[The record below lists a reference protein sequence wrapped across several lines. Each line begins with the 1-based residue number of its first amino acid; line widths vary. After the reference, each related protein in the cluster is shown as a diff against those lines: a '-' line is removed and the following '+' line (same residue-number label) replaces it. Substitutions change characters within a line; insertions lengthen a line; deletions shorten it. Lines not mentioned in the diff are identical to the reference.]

1 MFDFHT
7 HILPGIDD
15 GSGSVEESIVML
27 KMLKDQGAD
36 GVAATPHFYADRM
49 SPNRFFEK
57 RQSSWNDLKSHLTS
71 EMPEVRLG
79 AEVSYFEGMARY
91 DGIERFCIEDTEL
104 LLLEMPQGAWTGRMI
119 STLTELNEKRGVTVL
134 LAHIERYYKQQSKDT
149 WKHLLQ
155 SGIIMQVSADYFI
168 ERKTRRRALKLLK
181 NGSVHLLGSDCH
193 NVTTRAPNMAVAV
206 NIINSAKKD
215 GYMQNMLR
223 LENMLLCDNKLVE
236 KQEAIKY

>member
-15 GSGSVEESIVML
+15 GSGSVEESIAML

-57 RQSSWNDLKSHLTS
+57 RQSAWNDLKSHLTS
-71 EMPEVRLG
+71 DLPEVRLG

-104 LLLEMPQGAWTGRMI
+104 LLLEMPHGAWTGRMI

-134 LAHIERYYKQQSKDT
+134 LAHIERYLKDQPKDT

-155 SGIIMQVSADYFI
+155 SGIMMQVSADYFI
-168 ERKTRRRALKLLK
+168 DRKTRRNALKLFK
-181 NGSVHLLGSDCH
+181 NGGVHLLGSDCH
-193 NVTTRAPNMAVAV
+193 NITTRAPNFGVAAD
-206 NIINSAKKD
+206 IIKRKLSD
-215 GYMQNMLR
+215 DHFQRMDQ
-223 LENMLLCDNKLVE
+223 LESMLLRENIHL
-236 KQEAIKY
+236 A